1 MDMLILVNIEQD
13 SVIRLLESASNSKSF
28 IVFCRAGIRNPEA
41 KTENVHLHHRCLSIL
56 THLALSRTFTGC
68 HLAET
73 MTIANRL
80 LDPSRHLRLSRLR
93 SSLLPPASLYMC
105 SS

>member
-1 MDMLILVNIEQD
+1 MLIPVNIEQD
-13 SVIRLLESASNSKSF
+13 RTIKLLLSTSNSKSL

-41 KTENVHLHHRCLSIL
+41 KTENGHLHYRCLFIL
-56 THLALSRTFTGC
+56 THLALSRTFAGR

-73 MTIANRL
+73 MKIANRP
-80 LDPSRHLRLSRLR
+80 LDPSRHRRLSRLR